1 MKNIKA
7 SRLLILCA
15 MAVTVAVTI
24 CFWDELGIREIPLAV
39 LQAKYEK
46 SESRYISINGTSV
59 HYCDQGTGP
68 VVIALH
74 GIVDSLHTWDQW
86 TEKMVPRYRVVRM
99 DIPGFGL
106 TGPVRDGIYTKD
118 GFVDFLKTF
127 MTELKIDNGILVGN
141 SLGGAIAWNF
151 ALAYPEMVNQLI
163 LIDPAGYPME
173 IPWPL
178 NLAETPGIRHAAKW
192 ITPRWIFQMSLKQ
205 VFGDPSKVTD
215 QMVDRFYELNLRP
228 GNRDALIEIMD
239 SLKKLNH
246 DPAFSRNIAHL
257 SVPTLL
263 IWGEK
268 DTWIPVSH
276 VSRWKQDVPGIQTIL
291 YENTGHVPQLE
302 IPGQVAADIHQWITA
317 QAVGKKSG
325 PGGRISGMW
334 IFISVGAVLF
344 LLILLRPAWSN
355 RRRKAVEKNSGK

>member
-1 MKNIKA
+1 MKKYKIH
-7 SRLLILCA
+7 RLLILCFIIT
-15 MAVTVAVTI
+15 AVSATI
-24 CFWDELGIREIPLAV
+24 YYRDELGIREIPLAV

-46 SESRYISINGTSV
+46 PESRYISIHGTPV

-74 GIVDSLHTWDQW
+74 GIADSLHTWDQW
-86 TEKMVPRYRVVRM
+86 TEKMVPHYRIVRM

-106 TGPVRDGIYTKD
+106 TGPARDGIYTKD
-118 GFVDFLKTF
+118 GFVGFLKTF
-127 MTELKIDNGILVGN
+127 MDALKIENGIIVGN

-151 ALAYPEMVNQLI
+151 ALAYPEMVNQLV

-178 NLAETPGIRHAAKW
+178 NLAETPGIRHVAKW

-215 QMVDRFYELNLRP
+215 QIIDRFYELNLRP
-228 GNRDALIEIMD
+228 GNRGALIGIMD

-246 DPAFSRNIAHL
+246 DPAFSRNIADL

-268 DTWIPVSH
+268 DIWIPVSH
-276 VSRWKQDVPGIQTIL
+276 VSKWKQAVPGIQTIL
-291 YENTGHVPQLE
+291 YENAGHVPQLE
-302 IPGQVAADIHQWITA
+302 IPDQVAADMHQWIATHA
-317 QAVGKKSG
+317 AEKKNG
-325 PGGRISGMW
+325 PGWNAGMW
-334 IFISVGAVLF
+334 IFISAGAGLL
-344 LLILLRPAWSN
+344 LLIALRMVRN
-355 RRRKAVEKNSGK
+355 HRNGKAVEPSFIK